1 MLVQIQL
8 GAQPVWGYSYAV
20 LFDPRVIKKSIISTS
35 FQVYRMR
42 KEFVIKRIDAS
53 PDGAPYVI
61 ISLTSSKDLKEGNK
75 PQSQFDPSKMMDPA
89 KMQDMVKNLNKM
101 LSGAGG
107 MMSGG
112 GSGTSL
118 KIDMHEYKEMNLSV
132 GDKVYLELTKD
143 ENTGV

>member
-1 MLVQIQL
+1 
-8 GAQPVWGYSYAV
+8 
-20 LFDPRVIKKSIISTS
+20 
-35 FQVYRMR
+35 MR

-61 ISLTSSKDLKEGNK
+61 VSLTSSKDLQEGNK
-75 PQSQFDPSKMMDPA
+75 NPSQFDPSKMMDPS
-89 KMQDMVKNLNKM
+89 KMGDMMKDLNKM
-101 LSGAGG
+101 LSGMGG

-112 GSGTSL
+112 GTSL
-118 KIDMHEYKEMNLSV
+118 KIDIHEYKEMNLSV

>member
-1 MLVQIQL
+1 VKNKTHLLLVI
-8 GAQPVWGYSYAV
+8 
-20 LFDPRVIKKSIISTS
+20 DEKSIINTP
-35 FQVYRMR
+35 FQVYHMR

-53 PDGAPYVI
+53 PNGAPYVI
-61 ISLTSSKDLKEGNK
+61 VSLTSSKDLQEGIK

-89 KMQDMVKNLNKM
+89 KMQDMVKDLNKM

-112 GSGTSL
+112 GTSL
-118 KIDMHEYKEMNLSV
+118 KLDMHEYKEMNLSV
-132 GDKVYLELTKD
+132 GDKVYLDLTKD